1 MYSSCDVNDAA
12 GVFLMCFVSIN
23 VFALILSQIKLLCG
37 RNPRWLYCC
46 YPARKTNKSR
56 GRFFGGPIPL
66 MLIFRVCMS
75 GCSLY
80 EMSWGQARLVI
91 YSIRFI
97 YVFIDPRRTVL
108 MHGEFRGNSSLFGYK
123 NEWMIISNWAGLFF
137 CGTVSGCLNQ

>member
-23 VFALILSQIKLLCG
+23 VFALIAFVVEIHADFTAAIL
-37 RNPRWLYCC
+37 RERH
-46 YPARKTNKSR
+46 TNR
-56 GRFFGGPIPL
+56 EVDFLGPIPL
-66 MLIFRVCMS
+66 ILIFRVCMS

-80 EMSWGQARLVI
+80 EMSWGQAGLVI

-108 MHGEFRGNSSLFGYK
+108 MHGEFRGNGSSFGYK
-123 NEWMIISNWAGLFF
+123 NEWMIMSYLKI
-137 CGTVSGCLNQ
+137 